1 MLLQL
6 GINWDKLLQDII
18 TYGIQ
23 GVIAILI
30 IVVAWA
36 IGSVVGSAVNRL
48 IERSGLE
55 KAFDKTD
62 VGKAFRSAGIDLSNL
77 VGMLV
82 TAFIVVIGIVV
93 ALQYLQI
100 GGEAGMLVAQVA
112 KYLPRLIGGVI
123 LLTAGLILVALLT
136 DYIGKLLT
144 GLFPKQFVE
153 IGEMLR
159 NLLLIGLIALV
170 VSIALDLM
178 LFTGPLVYPLILGT
192 VIIGAGIFIGH
203 TIVRNIVEDHPE
215 FASRRAV
222 CQVPAVYDI
231 PDGWARRDICQLP
244 QHRSC
249 GAERG
254 VGRRHCSGHPP
265 GACHLHLGETDGQGG
280 KGVGFFLPKSR
291 NLYIVLYTGRYA
303 HRG

>member
-30 IVVAWA
+30 IIVAWA
-36 IGSVVGSAVNRL
+36 IGSVVGRAVNRL
-48 IERSGLE
+48 IERTGLE
-55 KAFDKTD
+55 RAFDRTD

-77 VGMLV
+77 IGMLI
-82 TAFIVVIGIVV
+82 TAFIVVVGIVV

-112 KYLPRLIGGVI
+112 EYLPRLIGGII

-136 DYIGKLLT
+136 DYTGKLLT
-144 GLFPKQFVE
+144 GLFPKQFTE

-178 LFTGPLVYPLILGT
+178 LFTGPLVYPLIIGT

-203 TIVRNIVEDHPE
+203 TVVRNIVEDHPE
-215 FASRRAV
+215 FAAAA
-222 CQVPAVYDI
+222 PYA
-231 PDGWARRDICQLP
+231 
-244 QHRSC
+244 
-249 GAERG
+249 
-254 VGRRHCSGHPP
+254 
-265 GACHLHLGETDGQGG
+265 
-280 KGVGFFLPKSR
+280 KFL
-291 NLYIVLYTGRYA
+291 LYTIFLTVGLGAIFANFPNTAQVVQNVALGVAIAAGILLAPVVYTLAKRMA
-303 HRG
+303 KEAKE

>member
-1 MLLQL
+1 
-6 GINWDKLLQDII
+6 
-18 TYGIQ
+18 
-23 GVIAILI
+23 
-30 IVVAWA
+30 
-36 IGSVVGSAVNRL
+36 L
-48 IERSGLE
+48 IERTGLE
-55 KAFDKTD
+55 KAFDRTD

-77 VGMLV
+77 IGMLV

-93 ALQYLQI
+93 ALQYLRI

-112 KYLPRLIGGVI
+112 EYLPRLIGGII

-192 VIIGAGIFIGH
+192 VIIGAVIFIGH
-203 TIVRNIVEDHPE
+203 TVVRNIVEDHPE
-215 FASRRAV
+215 FAAAA
-222 CQVPAVYDI
+222 PYA
-231 PDGWARRDICQLP
+231 
-244 QHRSC
+244 
-249 GAERG
+249 
-254 VGRRHCSGHPP
+254 
-265 GACHLHLGETDGQGG
+265 
-280 KGVGFFLPKSR
+280 KFL
-291 NLYIVLYTGRYA
+291 LYTIFLMVGLGAIFANFPNTA
-303 HRG
+303 HVVQNVAWGVAIAVGILLAPVIYTLAKRMAKEAKE

>member
-18 TYGIQ
+18 TYSIQ

-30 IVVAWA
+30 IIVAWA
-36 IGSVVGSAVNRL
+36 IGSVVGRAVNRL
-48 IERSGLE
+48 IERTGLE
-55 KAFDKTD
+55 RAFDRTD

-77 VGMLV
+77 IGMLI

-112 KYLPRLIGGVI
+112 KYLPRLIGGII

-136 DYIGKLLT
+136 DYTGKLLT

-170 VSIALDLM
+170 VSVALDLM

-203 TIVRNIVEDHPE
+203 TVVRNVVEDHPE
-215 FASRRAV
+215 FAAAA
-222 CQVPAVYDI
+222 PYA
-231 PDGWARRDICQLP
+231 
-244 QHRSC
+244 
-249 GAERG
+249 
-254 VGRRHCSGHPP
+254 
-265 GACHLHLGETDGQGG
+265 
-280 KGVGFFLPKSR
+280 KFL
-291 NLYIVLYTGRYA
+291 LYTIFLTVGLGAIFANFPNTAQVVQNVALGVAIAAGILLAPVVYTLAKRMA
-303 HRG
+303 KEAKE

>member
-30 IVVAWA
+30 IVAAWA
-36 IGSVVGSAVNRL
+36 IGSVVGHAVNRL
-48 IERSGLE
+48 IERTGLE
-55 KAFDKTD
+55 KAFDRTD

-77 VGMLV
+77 IGMLV
-82 TAFIVVIGIVV
+82 TAFIVVIGVVV

-100 GGEAGMLVAQVA
+100 GGVAGMLVAQVA
-112 KYLPRLIGGVI
+112 GYLPRLIGGII

-136 DYIGKLLT
+136 DYIGRLFT

-170 VSIALDLM
+170 VTIALDLM
-178 LFTGPLVYPLILGT
+178 LLTGPLVFPLILGT

-203 TIVRNIVEDHPE
+203 TVVRNIVEEHPE
-215 FASRRAV
+215 FAAAA
-222 CQVPAVYDI
+222 PYA
-231 PDGWARRDICQLP
+231 
-244 QHRSC
+244 
-249 GAERG
+249 
-254 VGRRHCSGHPP
+254 
-265 GACHLHLGETDGQGG
+265 
-280 KGVGFFLPKSR
+280 KFL
-291 NLYIVLYTGRYA
+291 LYTIFLMVGLGAIFANFPETADVVQNVAWGVAIAVGILLAPVVYTLAKRMA
-303 HRG
+303 KEAKE

>member
-6 GINWDKLLQDII
+6 GINWDKLFQDII

-30 IVVAWA
+30 IIVAWA
-36 IGSVVGSAVNRL
+36 IGSVVGRAVNRL
-48 IERSGLE
+48 IERTGLE
-55 KAFDKTD
+55 RAFDRTD

-77 VGMLV
+77 IGMLI
-82 TAFIVVIGIVV
+82 TAFIVVVGIVV

-112 KYLPRLIGGVI
+112 EYLPRLIGGII

-136 DYIGKLLT
+136 DYTGKLLT
-144 GLFPKQFVE
+144 GLFPKQFTE

-178 LFTGPLVYPLILGT
+178 LFTGPLVYPLIIGT

-203 TIVRNIVEDHPE
+203 TVVRNIVEDHPE
-215 FASRRAV
+215 FAAAA
-222 CQVPAVYDI
+222 PYA
-231 PDGWARRDICQLP
+231 
-244 QHRSC
+244 
-249 GAERG
+249 
-254 VGRRHCSGHPP
+254 
-265 GACHLHLGETDGQGG
+265 
-280 KGVGFFLPKSR
+280 KFL
-291 NLYIVLYTGRYA
+291 LYTIFLTVGLGAIFANFPNTAQVVQNVALGVAIAAGILLAPVVYTLAKRMA
-303 HRG
+303 KEAKE

>member
-30 IVVAWA
+30 IIVAWA
-36 IGSVVGSAVNRL
+36 IGSVVGRAVNRL
-48 IERSGLE
+48 IERTGLE
-55 KAFDKTD
+55 RAFDRTD

-77 VGMLV
+77 IGMLI

-112 KYLPRLIGGVI
+112 EYLPRLIGGII

-203 TIVRNIVEDHPE
+203 TVVRNIVEDHPE
-215 FASRRAV
+215 FAAAA
-222 CQVPAVYDI
+222 PYA
-231 PDGWARRDICQLP
+231 
-244 QHRSC
+244 
-249 GAERG
+249 
-254 VGRRHCSGHPP
+254 
-265 GACHLHLGETDGQGG
+265 
-280 KGVGFFLPKSR
+280 KFL
-291 NLYIVLYTGRYA
+291 LYTIFLMVGLGAIFANFPNTAQVVQNVAWGVAIAVGILLAPVVYTLAKRMA
-303 HRG
+303 KEAKE

>member
-6 GINWDKLLQDII
+6 GIDWGKLLQDII

-30 IVVAWA
+30 ILIAWL
-36 IGSVVGSAVNRL
+36 IGSILGRAVNKL
-48 IERSGLE
+48 VERTGLE

-62 VGKAFRSAGIDLSNL
+62 IGKAFRAAGIDLSNL
-77 VGMLV
+77 IGMLV
-82 TAFIVVIGIVV
+82 TAFVVVIGIIV
-93 ALQYLQI
+93 ALQYLRI
-100 GGEAGMLVAQVA
+100 GGEAGVVMAQVA
-112 KYLPRLIGGVI
+112 EYLPRLIGGII

-159 NLLLIGLIALV
+159 NLLLIGLVALV

-203 TIVRNIVEDHPE
+203 TIVRNIAEDHPE
-215 FASRRAV
+215 FASAAPYAKFMIYLIFLMVGLGAIFANFPQTAQVVQNVAWGVAIAV
-222 CQVPAVYDI
+222 GILLAPVIYTLAKRM
-231 PDGWARRDICQLP
+231 AK
-244 QHRSC
+244 
-249 GAERG
+249 E
-254 VGRRHCSGHPP
+254 
-265 GACHLHLGETDGQGG
+265 G
-280 KGVGFFLPKSR
+280 KE
-291 NLYIVLYTGRYA
+291 
-303 HRG
+303 

>member
-1 MLLQL
+1 
-6 GINWDKLLQDII
+6 LLQDII

-30 IVVAWA
+30 IIVAWA
-36 IGSVVGSAVNRL
+36 IGSIVGSAVNRL
-48 IERSGLE
+48 IERTGLE
-55 KAFDKTD
+55 RAFDRTD

-77 VGMLV
+77 IGMLI

-112 KYLPRLIGGVI
+112 KYLPRLIGGII

-136 DYIGKLLT
+136 DYTGKLLT

-159 NLLLIGLIALV
+159 NLLLIGLVALV

-203 TIVRNIVEDHPE
+203 TVVRNVVEDHPE
-215 FASRRAV
+215 FASAA
-222 CQVPAVYDI
+222 PYA
-231 PDGWARRDICQLP
+231 
-244 QHRSC
+244 
-249 GAERG
+249 
-254 VGRRHCSGHPP
+254 
-265 GACHLHLGETDGQGG
+265 
-280 KGVGFFLPKSR
+280 KFL
-291 NLYIVLYTGRYA
+291 LYTIFLTVGLGAIFANFPETAQVVQNVALGVAIAVGILLAPVVYTLAKRMA
-303 HRG
+303 KEAKE